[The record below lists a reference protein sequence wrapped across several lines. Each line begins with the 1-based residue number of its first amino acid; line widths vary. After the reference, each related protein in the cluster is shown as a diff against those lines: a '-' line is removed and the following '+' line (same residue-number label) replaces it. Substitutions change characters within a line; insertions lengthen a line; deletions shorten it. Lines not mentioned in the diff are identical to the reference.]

1 MFGSLTALTV
11 HTLSRR
17 CVVAGNARSIRGFQ
31 FLLRSLLSSP
41 RVTVCIFHLSVAVAG
56 ATVVVRVEFLSNLG
70 FGFGLE
76 VFINTLVVLVGTT
89 TIRDTS
95 IIARSKII
103 VLKCCCKNCS

>member
-1 MFGSLTALTV
+1 
-11 HTLSRR
+11 
-17 CVVAGNARSIRGFQ
+17 VVAGNARSIRGLQ

-41 RVTVCIFHLSVAVAG
+41 RVAVCVFHLSVAVAG
-56 ATVVVRVEFLSNLG
+56 ATVVVRIEFFSNLG

-95 IIARSKII
+95 IITGSKIVI
-103 VLKCCCKNCS
+103 LKCCCKNCS